1 MQAKIAD
8 GRANEAE
15 QRLEGMLFY
24 KIVILS
30 IAFYI
35 LVLQAELLQSQAEV
49 KRLLN
54 RLNEFSR
61 ERREMVSGHVHTQ
74 LLQISDERAETA
86 ERKVKELEQQV
97 YKNIVHYYRREYTY
111 SIYSTFKSSESVQCN
126 GTLPIY
132 FLNQT
137 LYIQFKELWFFHPTY
152 SDHFLNYSPEGVW
165 FLDGLL

>member
-1 MQAKIAD
+1 
-8 GRANEAE
+8 
-15 QRLEGMLFY
+15 MLFY

-97 YKNIVHYYRREYTY
+97 YKK
-111 SIYSTFKSSESVQCN
+111 YSTLLQKR
-126 GTLPIY
+126 IY
-132 FLNQT
+132 L
-137 LYIQFKELWFFHPTY
+137 
-152 SDHFLNYSPEGVW
+152 
-165 FLDGLL
+165 